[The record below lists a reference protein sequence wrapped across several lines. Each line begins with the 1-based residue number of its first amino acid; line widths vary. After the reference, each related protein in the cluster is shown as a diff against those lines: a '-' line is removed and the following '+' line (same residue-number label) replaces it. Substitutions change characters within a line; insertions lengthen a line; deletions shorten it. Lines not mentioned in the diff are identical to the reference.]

1 MATPRKINKVLA
13 TILASIT
20 LCLNYT
26 KIIIYS
32 MKPVSLGDVQGK
44 EIGKIRRHFENQAGN
59 DDDFD
64 DIDDVAI
71 PCHYTNSVELDD
83 GKKVCFMAFNAPS
96 LMSGLEKNTFE
107 HIKKD
112 EKTETVTHIDKS
124 LRERYNI
131 IHILA
136 CLRND
141 AYIMFNSL
149 NDNYEEFNEGFK
161 KEMDARLT
169 KLIDSGEYDRY
180 YKNISDF
187 FGGGISTQQIK
198 EITKSLIINDGI
210 QKSAFNSAWKGQ
222 VLAFTSWLAGAL
234 CPYLL
239 PITLPLSFKA
249 GTMIGESDIKTKIA
263 VEQQKLSNLESLLRQ
278 LLSKICYETERVA
291 KTNSLLLV
299 FDDRSD
305 VKINDGSIGD
315 CLKSLIVPSVYTLD
329 KNRGSELEFRSV
341 KNLKNA
347 PKLIEYKRDGKNL
360 FHIYSQVFRTL
371 LENASDI
378 KTLEYVHNYLRGN
391 PSPEKLTSKVI
402 IEEVSD
408 DEED

>member
-1 MATPRKINKVLA
+1 MVTPRKINKVLA
-13 TILASIT
+13 TVLASMT

-26 KIIIYS
+26 KTIIYS

-44 EIGKIRRHFENQAGN
+44 EIGKIRRHFENQVGN
-59 DDDFD
+59 NDDFD
-64 DIDDVAI
+64 DTDDIAI
-71 PCHYTNSVELDD
+71 PCHYASSVELDD

-96 LMSGLEKNTFE
+96 LIGGLEINTLNK
-107 HIKKD
+107 HIEKD
-112 EKTETVTHIDKS
+112 EKTETSTHINKS
-124 LRERYNI
+124 LKEGYNI

-169 KLIDSGEYDRY
+169 KLIDSSEYDVY
-180 YKNISDF
+180 YNKISDF
-187 FGGGISTQQIK
+187 FGGGIDTQQIK
-198 EITKSLIINDGI
+198 EITKSLLINDGI
-210 QKSAFNSAWKGQ
+210 QQSAFDSAWKGQ
-222 VLAFTSWLAGAL
+222 VLAFTAWLASAI
-234 CPYLL
+234 CPFLL
-239 PITLPLSFKA
+239 PLTLPVSFKA

-305 VKINDGSIGD
+305 VKVNDGSIVN
-315 CLKSLIVPSVYTLD
+315 CFKSLFVPSVYTLD
-329 KNRGSELEFRSV
+329 ENRGSELEFRSV
-341 KNLKNA
+341 KNLRQN
-347 PKLIEYKRDGKNL
+347 
-360 FHIYSQVFRTL
+360 RT
-371 LENASDI
+371 
-378 KTLEYVHNYLRGN
+378 K
-391 PSPEKLTSKVI
+391 
-402 IEEVSD
+402 
-408 DEED
+408 